1 VAKRQ
6 KKEDAEVERME
17 IIITLRDDDDG
28 QVQIE
33 EVRQLAL
40 GETEESVTVAS
51 ALAEEMLAVVEE
63 LGEAGA
69 LAVMEE

>member
-1 VAKRQ
+1 
-6 KKEDAEVERME
+6 ME
-17 IIITLRDDDDG
+17 IIITLRDDEKG
-28 QVQIE
+28 QVEIE
-33 EVRQLAL
+33 EIRQLAL

-63 LGEAGA
+63 LGEADA

>member
-1 VAKRQ
+1 
-6 KKEDAEVERME
+6 ME

-33 EVRQLAL
+33 EVRQLGS

-51 ALAEEMLAVVEE
+51 SLADEMLSLVSE
-63 LGEAGA
+63 LGEAE
-69 LAVMEE
+69 VQP